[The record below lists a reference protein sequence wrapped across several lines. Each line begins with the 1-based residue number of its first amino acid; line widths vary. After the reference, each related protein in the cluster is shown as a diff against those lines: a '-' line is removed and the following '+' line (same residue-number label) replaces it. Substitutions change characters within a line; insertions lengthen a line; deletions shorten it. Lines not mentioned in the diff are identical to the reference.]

1 MPKGHR
7 RDYSSIDPETL
18 SVSGLRQV
26 VRQMAAVADK
36 RLLTLEKSGAYQL
49 SSAVK
54 MENKRRHQA
63 ANTPKLRFRRGIGK
77 MQESL
82 LKEMF
87 YRLRDFLVNPESNAS
102 TVLEKEKK
110 RKEQYEKARELG
122 YRGSIA
128 KLNKELNSL
137 WTKVNEKLLS
147 SDIAWYL
154 QESYDIDAIKEVVNS
169 LDYNEKSGHSVG
181 LLRYA
186 KNLWKERTGKGEDE
200 F

>member
-1 MPKGHR
+1 MPKGKK

-36 RLLTLEKSGAYQL
+36 RLLTLEKSGAYSL
-49 SSAVK
+49 SAAVK
-54 MENKRRHQA
+54 MENRRRHQA
-63 ANTPKLRFRRGIGK
+63 ANAPKLRFRRGIGAMK
-77 MQESL
+77 ESL
-82 LKEMF
+82 LKEAF
-87 YRLRDFLVNPESNAS
+87 YRIRDFLVNPESSAS
-102 TVLEKEKK
+102 TVLEKEEK
-110 RKEQYEKARELG
+110 RKEQYEKARKLG

-128 KLNKELNSL
+128 RLNKELNSL

-154 QESYDIDAIKEVVNS
+154 QESYDLDVIREVVEL
-169 LDYNEKSGHSVG
+169 LDHDEKAGHSVT
-181 LLRYA
+181 LLRRV
-186 KNLWKERTGKGEDE
+186 KKLWKERTGGGDE

>member
-1 MPKGHR
+1 MPKGKR

-63 ANTPKLRFRRGIGK
+63 ANAPKLRFRRGIGK

-82 LKEMF
+82 LRETF
-87 YRLRDFLVNPESNAS
+87 YRIRDFLVNPESNAS

-181 LLRYA
+181 LLRYV

>member
-1 MPKGHR
+1 MPKGKR

-26 VRQMAAVADK
+26 VKQMAAVADK

-54 MENKRRHQA
+54 IENKRRHQA
-63 ANTPKLRFRRGIGK
+63 ANTPKLRFRRGISK
-77 MQESL
+77 MKESL
-82 LKEMF
+82 LKDTF
-87 YRLRDFLVNPESNAS
+87 YRIRDFLVNPESSAS
-102 TVLEKEKK
+102 VVLEKEEK
-110 RKEQYEKARELG
+110 RKAQYEKAKALG

-128 KLNKELNSL
+128 KLNKELNTL

-154 QESYDIDAIKEVVNS
+154 QESYDIDAVKEVVET
-169 LDYNEKSGHSVG
+169 LDYNEKAGHDVK
-181 LLRYA
+181 LLRYV

>member
-1 MPKGHR
+1 MPKGKK

-54 MENKRRHQA
+54 IENKRRHQA

-77 MQESL
+77 MNDTL
-82 LKEMF
+82 LKETF
-87 YRLRDFLVNPESNAS
+87 YRTRDFLVNPESNAS
-102 TVLEKEKK
+102 TVLEKEQK

-128 KLNKELNSL
+128 RLNKELNSL

-154 QESYDIDAIKEVVNS
+154 QESYDIDAMREVVES
-169 LDYNEKSGHSVG
+169 LDYKEKAGHSVT
-181 LLRYA
+181 LLRYV
-186 KNLWKERTGKGEDE
+186 KNLWKERAGKGEDE

>member
-1 MPKGHR
+1 MPKGKK

-54 MENKRRHQA
+54 MENRRRHQA

-77 MQESL
+77 MEESL
-82 LKEMF
+82 LKETF
-87 YRLRDFLVNPESNAS
+87 YRIRDFLVNPESNAP
-102 TVLEKEKK
+102 TVLAKEEK
-110 RKEQYEKARELG
+110 RKAQYEKARELG
-122 YRGSIA
+122 YRGSIT

-154 QESYDIDAIKEVVNS
+154 QESYDIDAVKEVVET
-169 LDYNEKSGHSVG
+169 LDYNERAGHDVR
-181 LLRYA
+181 LLRYV

>member
-1 MPKGHR
+1 MPRGKR

-26 VRQMAAVADK
+26 VKQMAAVADK

-54 MENKRRHQA
+54 IENKRRHQA

-77 MQESL
+77 MKESL
-82 LKEMF
+82 LKDTF
-87 YRLRDFLVNPESNAS
+87 YRIRDFLVNPESNAS
-102 TVLEKEKK
+102 TVLAKEEK
-110 RKEQYEKARELG
+110 RKEQYEKAKALG

-128 KLNKELNSL
+128 KLNKELNTL

-154 QESYDIDAIKEVVNS
+154 QESYDIDAVKELVET
-169 LDYNEKSGHSVG
+169 LDYNEKAGHDVK
-181 LLRYA
+181 LLRYV

>member
-1 MPKGHR
+1 MPKGKK

-77 MQESL
+77 MKESL
-82 LKEMF
+82 LKETF
-87 YRLRDFLVNPESNAS
+87 YNLRDFLVNPESNAS

-110 RKEQYEKARELG
+110 RKEQYEKARQLG

-154 QESYDIDAIKEVVNS
+154 QESYDIDAIKEVVDS
-169 LDYNEKSGHSVG
+169 LDYNEKAGHSVG
-181 LLRYA
+181 LLRYV
-186 KNLWKERTGKGEDE
+186 KNIWKERTGRGEDE

>member
-1 MPKGHR
+1 MPKGKK

-181 LLRYA
+181 LLRYV

>member
-1 MPKGHR
+1 MPKGKR

-26 VRQMAAVADK
+26 VKQMAAVADK

-54 MENKRRHQA
+54 IENKRRHQA
-63 ANTPKLRFRRGIGK
+63 ANTPKLRFRRGIGGMK
-77 MQESL
+77 ESL
-82 LKEMF
+82 LKDTF
-87 YRLRDFLVNPESNAS
+87 YRLRDFLVNPDSNAS
-102 TVLEKEKK
+102 AVLEKEEK
-110 RKEQYEKARELG
+110 RKKQYEKARELG
-122 YRGSIA
+122 YRGSITA
-128 KLNKELNSL
+128 LNKELNSL
-137 WTKVNEKLLS
+137 WTKVNERLLS

-154 QESYDIDAIKEVVNS
+154 QESYDLQAIREAIDS
-169 LDYNEKSGHSVG
+169 LKYNEQAGHSVK

-186 KNLWKERTGKGEDE
+186 KNVWKKRTGGEDE